1 MKKINNDNRHTV
13 FLHHPETTTTWTY
26 PSQSEY
32 CSSSL
37 KLYWWPTLDVLDVFG
52 FLLAAVECWLQTHP
66 SQFLNS
72 WFDLRDATPIHRF
85 LVGKALANHH
95 SLQIQNV
102 QNDWRDTTPIDHFL
116 MGEALENQN
125 LLQTLNL
132 AEEAAANPSLGN
144 GQIVLA
150 EAVEE
155 DYNRR
160 NFWVEEHYFLVAC
173 VVGCQT
179 SAN

>member
-1 MKKINNDNRHTV
+1 
-13 FLHHPETTTTWTY
+13 
-26 PSQSEY
+26 
-32 CSSSL
+32 
-37 KLYWWPTLDVLDVFG
+37 
-52 FLLAAVECWLQTHP
+52 
-66 SQFLNS
+66 
-72 WFDLRDATPIHRF
+72 
-85 LVGKALANHH
+85 
-95 SLQIQNV
+95 
-102 QNDWRDTTPIDHFL
+102 
-116 MGEALENQN
+116 LENQN